1 MPLKLAGPTLADV
14 MDKLS
19 GNQNFLDSLTSE
31 LKSVKEKVQ
40 VDETQLNHIDASMNL
55 LIQKST
61 TASKKIKHL
70 KPSHIMIMPP
80 SACLNKGVVTT
91 LYEFLV

>member
-40 VDETQLNHIDASMNL
+40 VDEIQLNHIDASMNL

-70 KPSHIMIMPP
+70 ETKSYHDNASLSMLEQRGRNNSI
-80 SACLNKGVVTT
+80 
-91 LYEFLV
+91 

>member
-1 MPLKLAGPTLADV
+1 MPPKLAGPTLADV

-19 GNQNFLDSLTSE
+19 GNQNSLDSLTSE

-70 KPSHIMIMPP
+70 ETKSYHDNASLSMLEQRGRNNSI
-80 SACLNKGVVTT
+80 
-91 LYEFLV
+91 